1 MAEFTAHWNKQG
13 VWPFTYFNR
22 TQVVPPCNAT
32 PEEVKAGLAILD
44 ERTRP
49 QTATTRSDGGSPT
62 AHGVR
67 SARRRSRPATGH
79 RRPRMARGSRI
90 DPVLRHREQLG
101 RRTHARSAPA
111 DTRRRPSTTDR
122 PAHRPIR
129 QRRTP
134 GLDAHELSRPHSR
147 SRTRRRRQLRHRL
160 YDYAHS
166 GRNQLAWV
174 VDRLRDDPRTRNATI
189 TTFQPLTDTRYI
201 PCVSLLDFWINH
213 GALQLAAY
221 AHGIDFGT
229 KGYANLIELAQIQ
242 HRIADE
248 LGTPVGALTF
258 IIKSAHI
265 YNTELDGMSAI
276 NGAP

>member
-1 MAEFTAHWNKQG
+1 MAALPHM
-13 VWPFTYFNR
+13 
-22 TQVVPPCNAT
+22 AS
-32 PEEVKAGLAILD
+32 A
-44 ERTRP
+44 
-49 QTATTRSDGGSPT
+49 
-62 AHGVR
+62 AHG
-67 SARRRSRPATGH
+67 STTPAEQTPQQGSGDGH
-79 RRPRMARGSRI
+79 
-90 DPVLRHREQLG
+90 VLRRDTVGHAWLAAAESILSLGTASSWDGEPMLEVLQLTLVVDHPQ
-101 RRTHARSAPA
+101 RTDPLIDRFASAEHLAWMHTNFHDHTRVAELGDA
-111 DTRRRPSTTDR
+111 DSYAT
-122 PAHRPIR
+122 
-129 QRRTP
+129 
-134 GLDAHELSRPHSR
+134 
-147 SRTRRRRQLRHRL
+147 RL

-174 VDRLRDDPRTRNATI
+174 VDRLHDDPRTRNATI

-242 HRIADE
+242 HRVADE
-248 LGTPVGALTF
+248 LGTPVGALTL

-276 NGAP
+276 NGAPQLRP